1 MTRTSTIPP
10 RLHAVEEDM
19 LANRKGEKIGPQ
31 ILAAPA
37 HAGSFRQLAGLAA
50 QPLNDAAARCGVVLG
65 DVGVDLPQIS
75 PGVRCDG
82 EPRDTLWLRLLLA

>member
-1 MTRTSTIPP
+1 
-10 RLHAVEEDM
+10 M

-50 QPLNDAAARCGVVLG
+50 QPLNARRPAAGLSLAMWEW
-65 DVGVDLPQIS
+65 IS
-75 PGVRCDG
+75 RRSAPACAVMVSRAILYG
-82 EPRDTLWLRLLLA
+82 